1 MAAVGVVTG
10 NRSKTFC
17 KQLPAAAAAAAAGEL
32 QPGEECNCI
41 YAGSN

>member
-17 KQLPAAAAAAAAGEL
+17 KQLPAAAAGEL

>member
-17 KQLPAAAAAAAAGEL
+17 KQLPAAAAAAGEL